1 MNTGDDSGP
10 MPIDQPVT
18 APSSRRPFSTAQ
30 LLKALDATSVP
41 ARTTDEDVQSIAG
54 PSPTLPAPIVPVRR
68 LRPTKIKPPKDSSVY
83 KIAMGAIALRAQ
95 GIHGQEIAEKLG
107 VSYLTM
113 KTYIHRATKRGW
125 LTFNSFD
132 DHEDKVEYVLADKA
146 IRNANEMLDS
156 EDTNIRKEMTI
167 ETLKGTG
174 VFKQHQA
181 VKVDNTTN
189 VGLALKVQVEMPT
202 FVGTLPTV
210 RAGSVGGAAGVSIPV
225 DAEIV
230 EEGVPCGK

>member
-1 MNTGDDSGP
+1 MS
-10 MPIDQPVT
+10 IDQSVA
-18 APSSRRPFSTAQ
+18 APSSRRVFSNKD
-30 LLKALDATSVP
+30 LLKALDACPVP
-41 ARTTDEDVQSIAG
+41 ARTEDDDQSIAG
-54 PSPTLPAPIVPVRR
+54 VSPLPVLPVLPAVPKKR
-68 LRPTKIKPPKDSSVY
+68 LRAAKIKPPKDSTVY

-95 GIHGQEIAEKLG
+95 GIHGQDIAERLG

-113 KTYIHRATKRGW
+113 KTYIYRATKRGW

-146 IRNANEMLDS
+146 IRNMNDLLD
-156 EDTNIRKEMTI
+156 DADVNVRKEMTL

-189 VGLALKVQVEMPT
+189 VGLALKVMVEMPT
-202 FVGTLPTV
+202 FSGPVPAV
-210 RAGSVGGAAGVSIPV
+210 RAGTVGGSHGVSIPV
-225 DAEIV
+225 DAEII
-230 EEGVPCGK
+230 EEKR